1 MVGCIGSVVDY
12 SADRA
17 LRFMD
22 AEIGVRNLGDPFRY
36 DALPSVVEAIGFDIN
51 VYRKQDAYK
60 SVESL
65 DDLPDY
71 EQLRWKVVE
80 PMALHCVCLPVV
92 CSPKLKLSS
101 TML

>member
-1 MVGCIGSVVDY
+1 MVRCIGSVVEY
-12 SADRA
+12 LADRA

-22 AEIGVRNLGDPFRY
+22 AEIGVRNLADPFRY

-51 VYRKQDAYK
+51 AYRKQDAYK

-71 EQLRWKVVE
+71 EQLRWKVIE
-80 PMALHCVCLPVV
+80 PIALHCVC
-92 CSPKLKLSS
+92 SPFMYSAKLKLSS
-101 TML
+101 IML